1 MEGLFVRGSGVVIHG
16 RVFVLSLGYSVYI
29 SFTNWNMTRP
39 VKKFVG
45 VDNYTRLLSNSDF
58 YHSLKV
64 TFLYT
69 VMDVVFTL
77 VIGLSLALPL
87 NVSSSR
93 LFGFMRGVIFMP
105 YYISMVVAAMV
116 FTWIYNGQ
124 YGLLNSIVSWF
135 GMEPVEWLTNPSTA
149 LPALVAVSVWKGVG
163 FAMILFIAGMRGI
176 PAEYYEALRLM
187 EPASAAVPQH
197 YAAALVAYD
206 PVLVITSFISSMQV
220 FQSIDVMTGGG
231 PLTSSYRPSRRSTPC
246 TAIGYRQS
254 CSRIADLRGRL
265 GGRFVPHDQRHLQ
278 HPIQVSSTFI
288 FLFLLF
294 GVMLIRTGIG
304 SFFNDLAFAL
314 TGRFTGGQGKAAVV
328 ASAMQGMVSGAPL
341 PTR

>member
-1 MEGLFVRGSGVVIHG
+1 
-16 RVFVLSLGYSVYI
+16 
-29 SFTNWNMTRP
+29 
-39 VKKFVG
+39 
-45 VDNYTRLLSNSDF
+45 
-58 YHSLKV
+58 
-64 TFLYT
+64 
-69 VMDVVFTL
+69 
-77 VIGLSLALPL
+77 
-87 NVSSSR
+87 
-93 LFGFMRGVIFMP
+93 MP

-197 YAAALVAYD
+197 YAPLLS
-206 PVLVITSFISSMQV
+206 PMTLFLVITSFISSMQV

-231 PLTSSYRPSRRSTPC
+231 PLTSSYRPSRSTPC

-254 CSRIADLRGRL
+254 CSRIADLRGPTWRQICTS
-265 GGRFVPHDQRHLQ
+265 RPKAFTAPHPGILDVYL
-278 HPIQVSSTFI
+278 
-288 FLFLLF
+288 LFLLF

-328 ASAMQGMVSGAPL
+328 ASAMQGMVSGDSVANTVGSGSFTIPMMKKAGYRPGLPPLKHLHPQAGKSCRRLWRGGFHHGDVYRDTLQPNYAPDTGCSLFQRCL
-341 PTR
+341 PRRAFRV

>member
-1 MEGLFVRGSGVVIHG
+1 MPMETNKAMTKAASDRATASVSKRMSHTLIEKWKDFSFAVPSLLFMGV
-16 RVFVLSLGYSVYI
+16 FLYYPLGYSIYI

-77 VIGLSLALPL
+77 VIGLLLALLL

-93 LFGFMRGVIFMP
+93 LFGFLRGVVFMP

-176 PAEYYEALRLM
+176 PAEYYEA
-187 EPASAAVPQH
+187 ASIDGASKFRQFRNITLP
-197 YAAALVAYD
+197 LLS
-206 PVLVITSFISSMQV
+206 PMTLFLVITSFISSMQV

-231 PLTSSYRPSRRSTPC
+231 PLKATN
-246 TAIGYRQS
+246 AIVYW
-254 CSRIADLRGRL
+254 IY
-265 GGRFVPHDQRHLQ
+265 
-278 HPIQVSSTFI
+278 T
-288 FLFLLF
+288 
-294 GVMLIRTGIG
+294 M
-304 SFFNDLAFAL
+304 AFDEFK
-314 TGRFTGGQGKAAVV
+314 TGR
-328 ASAMQGMVSGAPL
+328 ASALVMILFVIILLLTLVQWVVSRKKVHYEG
-341 PTR
+341 